1 MIVAELLDHDP
12 FRLRGRL
19 IELGVRDLK
28 AMTTSSVAAQ
38 FEEGPMLNVR
48 GDPQANPPTPE
59 ELDPKCAAKASRSC
73 RCSSGVNSVA
83 IG

>member
-28 AMTTSSVAAQ
+28 AMTRQAL
-38 FEEGPMLNVR
+38 PLN
-48 GDPQANPPTPE
+48 
-59 ELDPKCAAKASRSC
+59 LKKA
-73 RCSSGVNSVA
+73 RCST
-83 IG
+83 